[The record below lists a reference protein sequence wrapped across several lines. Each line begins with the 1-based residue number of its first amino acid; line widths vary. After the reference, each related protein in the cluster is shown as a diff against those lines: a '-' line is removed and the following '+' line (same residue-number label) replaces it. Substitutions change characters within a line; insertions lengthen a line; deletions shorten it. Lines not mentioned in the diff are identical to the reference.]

1 MRPNM
6 LIPLDHQSCVQ
17 FKNIRPQTDGGCHFK
32 WDTQHEQVIVSLQQ
46 LFPFIVANKTGKH
59 AMIR

>member
-6 LIPLDHQSCVQ
+6 LIPLDHQSCIQ

-46 LFPFIVANKTGKH
+46 LFPFIVANKTD
-59 AMIR
+59 